1 MNRIRSLLVIVAILA
16 AFVFSKSVFAED
28 VGIRNEEIISEDT
41 AESKEDTNVI
51 VEENTVE
58 ADKNTNDIVLENT
71 SEDIAESETEESIT
85 DEENNENSYITF
97 YPEDIPV
104 YGDYENGIAPMT
116 VEDYTTG
123 VVTTYKRLDMFNPDS
138 VQGYTVLNTGI
149 KYFSSD
155 NNSSDANYLG
165 LKRVVYCMEYSR
177 SSPNVGY
184 DFSYT
189 YLETNV
195 YRPEVYIM
203 ANGVRYLNQECIN
216 SKFRTGLGADYDYY
230 VTQMALHLARGEFSY
245 DYFKERMLSRNS
257 GVSDTVKNKVLE
269 CIYNLYAYGVNITTD
284 PCMFYLYGTDN
295 QNSILMNISGATH
308 SLANVS
314 SKWTQN
320 SAGNWVTPVAVPVST
335 DYYGGDLRP
344 YYRNMTVTT
353 DVAGVNV
360 YQYSLNG
367 GVISQGFYLYCSD
380 ATYKSLQK
388 TGATINVTCKLT
400 FPNVFAGR
408 VLDFAANSTYQDVEY
423 YGALTDWGN
432 ADASVKA
439 VYTVEKTET
448 YGNVYL
454 QKTSANTSIT
464 NDNSCYSL
472 SGAEY
477 TVYANAACT
486 VSKGTLITTSTG
498 KSNTLKL
505 ATGTYYV
512 KETKVPQGYVL
523 DDTVYKVVLTS
534 AHESSP
540 YVLKVSDEP
549 QAFPMELLLKK
560 VDEETLESSGRGHGT
575 LKGGQ
580 FTVKYYDI
588 LEEKDPAES
597 GYEPVKTWVFQTD
610 ENGYIYFDQS
620 SYFVKGDDLY
630 QMVSGAVCIPI
641 GTITIQETQ
650 SPEGYRINE
659 TIYIKKISAELIESG
674 ITAYAVPIIPESI
687 LKLNLLKIQDETE
700 LGIGQV
706 EFEHTRPNGEIENL
720 ETDKNG
726 ELEILGLETG
736 QHILKES
743 AAPGGYLLNQNEICF
758 TVNDD
763 HSIVIESDAVE
774 TEQNGNILISINT
787 EGNLEIVVEDKVSPF
802 DLQIVKKN
810 TKGIVLS
817 DVEFTIYEDENC
829 QSAVETQVTD
839 KDGMLTIKN
848 LLVGKT
854 YYVKETKAPTGYKL
868 PEIEQV
874 IKISTNACPV
884 ENMFEFSVNDER
896 FTANDTDTE
905 QKIYVSGDPSNRI
918 IHLEIENTTGYVLPE
933 TGSVNTVVLVL
944 IGSLYMLYA
953 LGSGKIKT
961 ERN

>member
-1 MNRIRSLLVIVAILA
+1 M
-16 AFVFSKSVFAED
+16 
-28 VGIRNEEIISEDT
+28 
-41 AESKEDTNVI
+41 
-51 VEENTVE
+51 
-58 ADKNTNDIVLENT
+58 
-71 SEDIAESETEESIT
+71 
-85 DEENNENSYITF
+85 
-97 YPEDIPV
+97 
-104 YGDYENGIAPMT
+104 
-116 VEDYTTG
+116 
-123 VVTTYKRLDMFNPDS
+123 
-138 VQGYTVLNTGI
+138 
-149 KYFSSD
+149 
-155 NNSSDANYLG
+155 
-165 LKRVVYCMEYSR
+165 
-177 SSPNVGY
+177 
-184 DFSYT
+184 
-189 YLETNV
+189 
-195 YRPEVYIM
+195 
-203 ANGVRYLNQECIN
+203 
-216 SKFRTGLGADYDYY
+216 
-230 VTQMALHLARGEFSY
+230 
-245 DYFKERMLSRNS
+245 
-257 GVSDTVKNKVLE
+257 
-269 CIYNLYAYGVNITTD
+269 
-284 PCMFYLYGTDN
+284 
-295 QNSILMNISGATH
+295 
-308 SLANVS
+308 
-314 SKWTQN
+314 
-320 SAGNWVTPVAVPVST
+320 
-335 DYYGGDLRP
+335 
-344 YYRNMTVTT
+344 
-353 DVAGVNV
+353 
-360 YQYSLNG
+360 
-367 GVISQGFYLYCSD
+367 
-380 ATYKSLQK
+380 
-388 TGATINVTCKLT
+388 
-400 FPNVFAGR
+400 
-408 VLDFAANSTYQDVEY
+408 
-423 YGALTDWGN
+423 
-432 ADASVKA
+432 
-439 VYTVEKTET
+439 
-448 YGNVYL
+448 
-454 QKTSANTSIT
+454 
-464 NDNSCYSL
+464 
-472 SGAEY
+472 
-477 TVYANAACT
+477 
-486 VSKGTLITTSTG
+486 
-498 KSNTLKL
+498 
-505 ATGTYYV
+505 
-512 KETKVPQGYVL
+512 
-523 DDTVYKVVLTS
+523 
-534 AHESSP
+534 
-540 YVLKVSDEP
+540 
-549 QAFPMELLLKK
+549 
-560 VDEETLESSGRGHGT
+560 
-575 LKGGQ
+575 
-580 FTVKYYDI
+580 
-588 LEEKDPAES
+588 
-597 GYEPVKTWVFQTD
+597 
-610 ENGYIYFDQS
+610 
-620 SYFVKGDDLY
+620 
-630 QMVSGAVCIPI
+630 CIPI